1 MSALYE
7 LLVRCEPSIASLDVG
22 EVGLPEFGVV
32 ERRGW
37 VLVNIDRAAADPA
50 VACGVGTPDHGQVS
64 WADAEP
70 RMLWS
75 QDVGESPPRREVLD
89 LWFGGRPRHDEE

>member
-1 MSALYE
+1 MTALYE
-7 LLVRCEPSIASLDVG
+7 LLVRCEPSVASLDVG

-32 ERRGW
+32 EWHGW
-37 VLVNIDRAAADPA
+37 VLVNIDRSAADPA
-50 VACGVGTPDHGQVS
+50 VACGVGTPDNGQVG

-89 LWFGGRPRHDEE
+89 LWFGGRPRYDEE